1 LKAGPKKKTAGISP
15 AVFFKAKTLFDD
27 LASASAVRTATVETT
42 APSTVETPAAAA
54 VEASAPLKVPSAS
67 EVRIPAA
74 IEASPGVSPIYIGA
88 SIICTASV
96 KTASAIIAA
105 VIEATTIVST
115 AAIKSAAVV
124 SMEPGACADEDAV
137 NEVVRAVE
145 TVWRTSI
152 GCVIVVSVSANGC
165 RTVTVAAADPDSDGN
180 LGVRITRCK
189 HAYCK

>member
-1 LKAGPKKKTAGISP
+1 M
-15 AVFFKAKTLFDD
+15 LFDD

-42 APSTVETPAAAA
+42 APSTVEPAAAA

-67 EVRIPAA
+67 EVRIPAVM
-74 IEASPGVSPIYIGA
+74 EASPGISPIYIGA
-88 SIICTASV
+88 SIICTAICTASV
-96 KTASAIIAA
+96 KTVSAIIAA
-105 VIEATTIVST
+105 VIKATTIGST
-115 AAIKSAAVV
+115 AAIESAAVV
-124 SMEPGACADEDAV
+124 SMEPGASANEDAV

-165 RTVTVAAADPDSDGN
+165 RTVTVAVAADPDSHGN